1 MGQLELRHSMRG
13 IALLAGLL
21 GGIANVFVDID
32 HLPYWMYGIQAPAYL
47 NIFGRS
53 MGSGR
58 FLHPA
63 FFHIGLLGI
72 ACSGGLLVLIFLK
85 NRQQYAD

>member
-1 MGQLELRHSMRG
+1 MRSVT
-13 IALLAGLL
+13 LLAGVL
-21 GGIANVFVDID
+21 GGAANVFVDID
-32 HLPYWMYGIQAPAYL
+32 HLPYWVYGIKAPVYF
-47 NIFGRS
+47 NVFGPA

-63 FFHIGLLGI
+63 FCYIGLIGV

-85 NRQQYAD
+85 NPLLHAD